1 MQRRQTRPR
10 GPRGADALSGWT
22 GMRSAR
28 PKHAPPAPSEV
39 EVGGGGCLRSA
50 GVAPARDP
58 GRGGAQA
65 AHLGRG
71 RCSPRP
77 AGGAAP
83 PLRVPLRAA
92 AQPAPLP
99 GAPPLPAPGA
109 RRPRPLSPA
118 PAAACL
124 CCFLLL
130 DRPPAARSPQ
140 IRPEPGES
148 SPWGLHAPAAVRA
161 PRGHAPASAG
171 CKERRREGTGPSSS
185 CSEPRCGG
193 RGSRRAAAAEA
204 AAAGGGGSDAAQG
217 ASAPRITGP
226 GGAGSARGR
235 PEGRCTGTA
244 SSRGAAGRRAPGSPA
259 PVARGGA
266 RGLPGPQP
274 RAAWRAPASRPLQ
287 ARVPCASA
295 PQAAARLLALPA
307 VSAAS
312 SRSRRPGRPAAAPL
326 WPD

>member
-1 MQRRQTRPR
+1 
-10 GPRGADALSGWT
+10 
-22 GMRSAR
+22 MRSAR
-28 PKHAPPAPSEV
+28 PKHTPPAPSEV

-140 IRPEPGES
+140 IRPELGES
-148 SPWGLHAPAAVRA
+148 SPWGLHAPAADRA

-217 ASAPRITGP
+217 ASAPRNNWSGWSRECEGTARRTMHRDCELARCSRAARTGL
-226 GGAGSARGR
+226 SRARG
-235 PEGRCTGTA
+235 P
-244 SSRGAAGRRAPGSPA
+244 GRRAGAPGTSASRRLARAGVSPA
-259 PVARGGA
+259 SG
-266 RGLPGPQP
+266 P
-274 RAAWRAPASRPLQ
+274 RAVRFGPAGGGPALRPP
-287 ARVPCASA
+287 R
-295 PQAAARLLALPA
+295 
-307 VSAAS
+307 
-312 SRSRRPGRPAAAPL
+312 
-326 WPD
+326 W